1 MNCSALWLLIDSFY
15 RFSLFCKDVHCF
27 CAGILDAASDSVA
40 STVLDGMTF
49 GSITNSVAGVRPKV
63 VNFQT
68 PLLSSC
74 ATQST
79 PLTETQGSVVGPG
92 TSTPQRRTTCEG
104 SPQALVACEEVGR
117 RSASP
122 MTSGSTTII
131 SAHFGLAASGA
142 ASTDAT
148 DAQEAMDVAKNP
160 LIRTTVVKR
169 PNFLLRFDDSSRL
182 KLIFDTL

>member
-1 MNCSALWLLIDSFY
+1 M
-15 RFSLFCKDVHCF
+15 
-27 CAGILDAASDSVA
+27 
-40 STVLDGMTF
+40 
-49 GSITNSVAGVRPKV
+49 
-63 VNFQT
+63 
-68 PLLSSC
+68 
-74 ATQST
+74 
-79 PLTETQGSVVGPG
+79 
-92 TSTPQRRTTCEG
+92 
-104 SPQALVACEEVGR
+104 
-117 RSASP
+117 
-122 MTSGSTTII
+122 